1 MTQWTNGYGI
11 VLGCSSGVGAAIARR
26 LATLG
31 YGVVG
36 FHRGN
41 HPEEAAATEAA
52 IRACAVPCYIRQADA
67 GSTQMAAAD
76 AFAPMA
82 GGFVDK
88 RQVRVL
94 VHSLS
99 GASMGDAML
108 MSSEKVEKTFNNL
121 AHSFLWWVQW
131 LVRAERF
138 HPNATAI
145 ALSNPCPDFYLRS
158 SGVVGPAKAALEAYV
173 GTLACELRGK
183 PTVNAIR
190 FSTVVTPAL
199 RKVMPSAIERL
210 DTLHKAIVPAGR
222 IQECDDVA
230 DAVDL
235 LLSPQAAWL
244 NGAIID
250 ATGGS
255 PRMLMDYAF
264 HGARKA

>member
-1 MTQWTNGYGI
+1 MKSYGI

-52 IRACAVPCYIRQADA
+52 IRACNVPCYIQRVDV
-67 GSTQMAAAD
+67 GSTAQTAAD
-76 AFAPMA
+76 AFSTMLP
-82 GGFVDK
+82 FVDK
-88 RQVRVL
+88 RSVRVL

-99 GASMGDAML
+99 GASMGDAIFMAP
-108 MSSEKVEKTFNNL
+108 EKVEKTFNNL

-131 LVRAERF
+131 LLRTERF
-138 HPNATAI
+138 HPHATVL

-158 SGVVGPAKAALEAYV
+158 SGVIGAAKAALEAYV

-183 PTVNAIR
+183 PTVNCIR

-230 DAVDL
+230 DAVDM
-235 LLSPQAAWL
+235 LLSPQAGWL